1 MPIHGNPEW
10 QCFFSIFLRFLPYSS
25 KLLKSPQKIFFIFP
39 LVLAIHLC
47 YIVEHKAAVRP
58 A

>member
-39 LVLAIHLC
+39 LDNLNAFAYNVN
-47 YIVEHKAAVRP
+47 RMT
-58 A
+58 